1 LQRLHEKVGLSYTYP
16 PGEVKRVLIEAVM
29 QVDGVLAAPPP
40 DILLLEYGESAIIYD
55 VRYWIDNF
63 AHRQLISDTVLTRIW
78 YAIKRKGMSVPFP
91 IRDVNL
97 RQVPEDFERRVQEQL
112 RQEIFAQLRPLS
124 VFSPLSDEQI
134 DQLSQR
140 AQAHHYTEGEVL
152 VRQGDMGDS
161 LFVIKSGRA
170 QVEVDD
176 NNGRVTTVAKLGQN
190 DFFGEMSLLTG
201 EQRSASVVAETE
213 TEVVVVDKSAIAKV
227 LAADMA
233 ALEELS
239 QVVEERFQ
247 DRAEKVAAAA
257 EKRPGRRRV
266 RDSNLL
272 ARIQSFLGLK

>member
-1 LQRLHEKVGLSYTYP
+1 
-16 PGEVKRVLIEAVM
+16 
-29 QVDGVLAAPPP
+29 
-40 DILLLEYGESAIIYD
+40 
-55 VRYWIDNF
+55 
-63 AHRQLISDTVLTRIW
+63 
-78 YAIKRKGMSVPFP
+78 MSVPFP